1 MNSRPSPGH
10 AACPFRFCYSGSGSK
25 RAFGRKEF
33 LMILERRRLSWVS
46 ILSVGFLVA
55 TGCAPAAEPAENRF
69 EKDIQRFEKKDAQ
82 QLPPENA
89 ILFVGSSSIRMWKL
103 ENYFPGLE
111 VINRGYGGS
120 IIADSIHFAERIVI
134 PYKPRVIVFYA
145 GDNDVA
151 AGKTP
156 EEVFEDY
163 QTFVKKVRKALPD
176 VRIVYIAIKPSIARW
191 KLVDKMREAN
201 LSIREF
207 TKKRDFLEF
216 VDIDTPMIGGDGKP
230 RPELF
235 IEDGLHLSHEGYVL
249 WTSLVK
255 PHLETTKKAGKEPT
269 GEQ

>member
-1 MNSRPSPGH
+1 
-10 AACPFRFCYSGSGSK
+10 
-25 RAFGRKEF
+25 
-33 LMILERRRLSWVS
+33 MICERRRLGTVFLFVVGLLAVS
-46 ILSVGFLVA
+46 GY
-55 TGCAPAAEPAENRF
+55 APAAEPAAETVQPVENRF
-69 EKDIQRFEKKDAQ
+69 EKDIQRFEKRDAQ

-89 ILFVGSSSIRMWKL
+89 ILFVGSSSILMWKL
-103 ENYFPGLE
+103 ENYFPDLE
-111 VINRGYGGS
+111 VINRGFGGS
-120 IIADSIHFAERIVI
+120 VIADSIHFAERIVI

-145 GDNDVA
+145 GDNDIDRGV
-151 AGKTP
+151 TP
-156 EEVFEDY
+156 EQVFEDY
-163 QTFVKKVRKALPD
+163 QTFVKKARKALPE

-201 LSIREF
+201 QSIRDF

-255 PHLETTKKAGKEPT
+255 PHLETTKKAGKEPV